1 MILVTAVNTLPAIL
15 FRVLKKNQ
23 KNKTTSTQRNRGNL
37 NQKALDFFLHTQPT
51 KTKKQKYEDEFIK
64 TKKKKPWTCKRS
76 SSTAETSFVFSSFI
90 FPAVFLNRREA
101 SSNFFLFHFYISLF
115 FQYKFFPV
123 VVFQKP

>member
-64 TKKKKPWTCKRS
+64 TKKKKP
-76 SSTAETSFVFSSFI
+76 
-90 FPAVFLNRREA
+90 
-101 SSNFFLFHFYISLF
+101 
-115 FQYKFFPV
+115 
-123 VVFQKP
+123 